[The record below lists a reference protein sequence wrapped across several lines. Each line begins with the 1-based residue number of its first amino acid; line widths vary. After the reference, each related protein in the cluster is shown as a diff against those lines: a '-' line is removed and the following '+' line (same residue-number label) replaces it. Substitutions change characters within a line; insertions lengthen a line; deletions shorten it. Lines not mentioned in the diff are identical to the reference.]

1 MKIGYNGI
9 VKNHTTNQFNKNR
22 IEGIE
27 ATTLTV
33 DKSGDAYIFG
43 QTQWNRNEFLLEFAT
58 DASDTIGNYT
68 PTLVGTGS
76 TEALVVAGDGIAKIF
91 ARDVATPANW
101 VNAYIQVPSS
111 ELGSKLGDNWTL
123 EFMLYH
129 DATNSDTHS
138 QTQQTLVS
146 IGDAAEATG
155 GLWLYYDRGN
165 GKLELVVTNST
176 TTINAASSAQQ
187 STLTTMFADNTW
199 QFVGLKKDGDVYT
212 VYVNGISVIT
222 ATVAN
227 TSLIS
232 KNLRIGQISGRDGT
246 PGSFRSN
253 EQGQYYVDNLKLRNR
268 AINPTVPSDV
278 TNLPSAGDFALAYSW
293 TDTAF
298 FTAYNDVYDYIDY
311 VGWGLKV
318 DKDADASRI
327 GDQGV
332 QTDTQVGFVRTV
344 LPCNRI
350 CSYCN

>member
-1 MKIGYNGI
+1 MQLTLIHT
-9 VKNHTTNQFNKNR
+9 VKHNK
-22 IEGIE
+22 
-27 ATTLTV
+27 
-33 DKSGDAYIFG
+33 
-43 QTQWNRNEFLLEFAT
+43 
-58 DASDTIGNYT
+58 
-68 PTLVGTGS
+68 
-76 TEALVVAGDGIAKIF
+76 
-91 ARDVATPANW
+91 
-101 VNAYIQVPSS
+101 
-111 ELGSKLGDNWTL
+111 
-123 EFMLYH
+123 
-129 DATNSDTHS
+129 
-138 QTQQTLVS
+138 LVS

-187 STLTTMFADNTW
+187 STLTTMFADDTW

-332 QTDTQVGFVRTV
+332 QTDTQVGFVRTAV
-344 LPCNRI
+344 TPVTGSALTVTSTGFSLGLAGLQSLDFDDATTTMTEDTESLTYKKDI
-350 CSYCN
+350 